1 MRRRAT
7 CPSTSRV
14 QLLSETQL
22 VPEDQLA
29 DARGRARLTGSVGTA
44 LVEEGVASSDGIA
57 RMLALNH
64 WVPYVDLASTGVD
77 EEAARLIPLR
87 VLERVEAIPY
97 ALVDDLLY
105 VAIADPRNLYGID
118 ELRLATGHRLD
129 LSVASRDD
137 ILAAIG
143 ELARYARCRPDRAPR
158 QPGNDRFG
166 PVHYHRP

>member
-1 MRRRAT
+1 
-7 CPSTSRV
+7 
-14 QLLSETQL
+14 
-22 VPEDQLA
+22 
-29 DARGRARLTGSVGTA
+29 
-44 LVEEGVASSDGIA
+44 
-57 RMLALNH
+57 MLALNH

-97 ALVDDLLY
+97 ALVEDLLY

-118 ELRLATGHRLD
+118 ELRLATRHRLD

-143 ELARYARCRPDRAPR
+143 NLAGAERDEDLAEADFDGVPDAKLRHWRERAEHELILIETEIAARTEETRARRSIDSAA
-158 QPGNDRFG
+158 
-166 PVHYHRP
+166 